1 MIVAMAAAMKIIN
14 VKPAKKLI
22 ANVTVAANAIEI
34 AIDAM
39 TVAMTIN
46 TPNMSEYYIIRK
58 KTSLS
63 F

>member
-1 MIVAMAAAMKIIN
+1 MIVAMATAMKIIN
-14 VKPAKKLI
+14 VKPVKKLI

-46 TPNMSEYYIIRK
+46 TP
-58 KTSLS
+58 
-63 F
+63 